1 MNQHLLETKHLTKT
15 DNIKITS
22 PEKQKEL
29 ELQSITINELIGA
42 KAKAD
47 GELHNIKKS
56 SKNPH
61 RGSWYADL
69 DAITRIV
76 RPIYSK
82 HGLSVSHLMSK
93 IEESDVMIT
102 LLAHESGQWI
112 KSVMDIKAQP
122 NKQGNITPQEIGSAI
137 TYARRY
143 SLASIANVAQT
154 DEDDDGELAS
164 NQITPV
170 KIQTKTIANIED
182 TLDDV
187 FPTLEESL
195 SKVSSI
201 SQLEAFMNA
210 NTEEL
215 KSLKETDQTRRQS
228 LLKQYQS
235 KKESLND

>member
-1 MNQHLLETKHLTKT
+1 VNNHLLETKHLSKT
-15 DNIKITS
+15 ESGVFANPPVNKPID
-22 PEKQKEL
+22 
-29 ELQSITINELIGA
+29 LQSISINELIGA

-47 GELHNIKKS
+47 GELNNIKKS

-76 RPIYSK
+76 RPVYSK

-112 KSVMDIKAQP
+112 ISVMDIKAQP

-164 NQITPV
+164 NQIAPV
-170 KIQTKTIANIED
+170 KVLPKKIENIED
-182 TLDDV
+182 SLDEI

-195 SKVSSI
+195 EKVNSI

-210 NTEEL
+210 NSEEL
-215 KSLKETDQTRRQS
+215 KSLKETDQARRVL
-228 LLKQYQS
+228 LLKQYNS

>member
-1 MNQHLLETKHLTKT
+1 
-15 DNIKITS
+15 
-22 PEKQKEL
+22 
-29 ELQSITINELIGA
+29 
-42 KAKAD
+42 
-47 GELHNIKKS
+47 
-56 SKNPH
+56 
-61 RGSWYADL
+61 
-69 DAITRIV
+69 
-76 RPIYSK
+76 
-82 HGLSVSHLMSK
+82 MSK